1 MKDVGLLGVVL
12 FLAAMFSA
20 CGAPTGNANLAAVNT
35 NSGVA
40 NSISNSNL
48 NAVPT
53 SGATVDTREPTQYQ
67 ATVKLSVQTLGN
79 NGQQSTLPTL
89 IANVGRSGDDRVM
102 EFTLPTNEKVIYLDK
117 GGMSYLILPSRK
129 QYAELTKEALGF
141 EVRRLMM
148 PSEIVQQAKSV
159 PGMKLV
165 GEETQ
170 NGRQVVRYAYEAQA
184 NTNTAAGTVATESYM
199 IIDKETGLPLRT
211 ETVSQSQSGG
221 NVNGVNGVRIVT
233 EMTDIKDTPDPS
245 LFSLPTDYQKIDPE
259 TVKANINAIF
269 QVVSAIAAN
278 VMQQNAQ
285 HPVSANANAN
295 ANTFATPTITP

>member
-1 MKDVGLLGVVL
+1 MKGLGLFGVLLLFILGL
-12 FLAAMFSA
+12 SG
-20 CGAPTGNANLAAVNT
+20 CGAPTGNANLSAINT

-48 NAVPT
+48 NAVST
-53 SGATVDTREPTQYQ
+53 SGATVDTREPEQYQ
-67 ATVKLSVQTLGN
+67 ATVKLSFQTLGN
-79 NGQQSTLPTL
+79 NAQQSALPPL
-89 IANVGRSGDDRVM
+89 GANVARSGNDRVM
-102 EFTLPTNEKVIYLDK
+102 EFNLPTNEKVIFLDK
-117 GGMSYLILPSRK
+117 GGMNYLILPNRK

-148 PSEIVQQAKSV
+148 PAEIVQQAKAV

-165 GEETQ
+165 GEEVQ

-233 EMTDIKDTPDPS
+233 EMTDIKDTPDAS
-245 LFSLPTDYQKIDPE
+245 LFNLPTDYQKIDPE
-259 TVKANINAIF
+259 TVKANVNMIF
-269 QVVSAIAAN
+269 QAISSIAAQM
-278 VMQQNAQ
+278 MQQNA
-285 HPVSANANAN
+285 PVSNAN
-295 ANTFATPTITP
+295 ANTRVTPTMTP